1 MYKFLETR
9 QKVTKIF
16 DGSFWRRDASKV
28 D

>member
-1 MYKFLETR
+1 MCKFLETG

-16 DGSFWRRDASKV
+16 DGSFRRRDAFKV